1 MEDFS
6 PAGGE
11 NEASCSKRPSCSRL
25 APAAF
30 HTDKPLS
37 PAWQTALSI
46 TSMSAEAAAPPPAP
60 ADSGGAP
67 GDASAAAAA
76 APAAPKR
83 EPRRPLRRGGKPLP
97 DRPQR
102 ALFCL
107 GLTNPVRKLCI
118 DIVEW
123 KPFEYMILLTI
134 FANCVALA
142 VYTPYP
148 NSDSNVTN
156 SYLEKIEYI
165 FLVVFTLECVMKIIA
180 YGFMMHQGSY
190 LRNGWNLLDFTIV
203 VIGVISTTLSSLNLN
218 LDVKALRAFRVLRPL
233 RLVSGVP
240 SLQVVLNSILRA
252 MVPLLHIA
260 LLVLFVIIIYAIIG
274 LELFS
279 GKLHK
284 TCVNNVTGEEM
295 DIPHPCG
302 DGGFQC
308 MTIGMVCRDGWDG
321 PNWGITNF
329 DNFGLAMLTV
339 FQCVTLEGWTDVLY
353 NIQDAMGSSWQWI
366 YFISM
371 VILGA
376 FFVMNLILG
385 VLSGEFSKE
394 REKAK
399 ARGDFHKLREKQQI
413 EEDLKGYLEWITQ
426 AEDIDA
432 EGEDKDKFANETGN
446 VENEENGGEVQ
457 QESWW
462 AKKKRGIDKANRR
475 LRRKCRVAVKSQTF
489 YWLIIILVFLNTGV
503 LATEHYKQPLWL
515 DTFQEMTNLVFVCL
529 FTMEMLVKMYSLGFQ
544 GYFMSLF
551 NRFDCFVV
559 IGSISEM
566 ILTNTDVMP
575 PLGVSVLRCVRLLRV
590 FKVTKYWKSLSNLV
604 ASLLNSI
611 QSIASLLLLLF
622 LFIMI
627 FALLGMQVFG
637 GKFDFDHTVD
647 KPRSNFDS
655 FWQSLL
661 TVFQILTGEDWN
673 AVMYDGIRSYGG
685 VSSVGILAC
694 VYFIILF
701 ICGNYIL
708 LNVFLAIAVDNLAD
722 AESLSDVEKEEEGAE
737 GGEQKEGSVV
747 AEDGEKEGEEGAQD
761 EEIVDEEGNIKEESG
776 SHTKVRINEDG
787 EEYIYD
793 DHENAD
799 EELEDEEGLDDE
811 EELEDEEDLEEEE
824 EEEQDQQM
832 DQEVS
837 ALPKRR
843 PSAAPAASK
852 RQPIPHASSFFIFS
866 ESNRIRIFCHWLCN
880 HSLFGNIIL
889 VCIMISSALLA
900 AEDPLDGN
908 SDRNQFLNY
917 FDYFFTTVF
926 TIELTLK
933 MISYGFIL
941 HEGAFCRSSFNLLD
955 LLVVCVSLISIFF
968 SSGAISVIKILR
980 VFRVLRPLR
989 AINRAKGLKHVVQC
1003 VIVAVKTIGNIV
1015 LVTCLLQFMF
1025 AVIGVQLFKG
1035 KFFSCSDASK
1045 VTETDCHGTY
1055 LIFEGGDI
1063 NKPEVRNRTWSRNV
1077 FHFDDVSKAML
1088 TLFTVST
1095 FEGWPGL
1102 LYTSIDSNEED
1113 HGPIHNFRPIVAIY
1127 YIIYI
1132 IIIAFFMV
1140 NIFVGF
1146 VIVTFQNEGEQE
1158 YKNCELDK
1166 NQRNCIEFALKAKPV
1181 RRYIPKHRIQYKV
1194 WWFVTSQ
1201 PFEYTIFILIMI
1213 NTITLAMKFYHQ
1225 PEYYTQALDVLNM
1238 IFTAVFALEF
1248 VFKLAAFRFKNYFG
1262 DAWNVFDFIIVLG
1275 SFIDIVYSEVNTPT
1289 KMQKPGT
1296 NIISINFFRLFRV
1309 MRLVKL
1315 LSRGEGIR
1323 TLLWTFIKSFQALPY
1338 VALLIVMLFFI
1349 YAVIGMQ
1356 MFGKITMD
1364 PDTAIHRNNH
1374 FQTFPQAVLVL
1385 FRSATGEAW
1394 QDIMMD
1400 CSARPGEVKC
1410 DEKSDEY
1417 KYNGNKIDCGSSI
1430 AFPYFISFYVLCSFL
1445 IINLFVAV
1453 IMDNFDYLTRD
1464 WSILG
1469 PHHLDEFIRL
1479 WSEYDPDAKGRIK
1492 HLDVVTLLR
1501 KISPPLGFGKLCPHR
1516 VACKRLVSMNMPLN
1530 SDGTVLFNATLFA
1543 VVRTSLR
1550 IKTEGNIDDA
1560 NGELRA
1566 VIKKIWKRTNP
1577 KLLDQVVPPPGVDD
1591 EVTVGKFYATF
1602 LIQDYFRR
1610 FKKRKA
1616 EETQGGD
1623 KESLN
1628 TVTLQA
1634 GLRTLHDAG
1643 PELKRAISGNLEEL
1657 IDDNPEPMHR
1667 RNHSLFGSVWSSMRR
1682 GHNSFRARSLK
1693 NAQPKIN
1700 HLDVPGRNL
1709 RKVSPTNSV
1718 ELQPLNSFQKDIS
1731 HNITSGMNNL
1741 MNNLIPL
1748 KGSDVAIYRD
1758 DDIPQRRFKVSNG
1771 DPENRYTIVDG
1782 GQFIHPSNNYGSP
1795 AESRPKFGVIG
1806 SAESLVGRV
1815 LAEQGLGKY
1824 CDPEFVRNTSK
1835 EMQEALDMT
1844 EEEMDR
1850 AAHKLLLQERH
1861 GRPLSFRQQN
1871 AEDL

>member
-1 MEDFS
+1 MSVTNNTATADQLGVIK
-6 PAGGE
+6 PQPPP
-11 NEASCSKRPSCSRL
+11 KRP
-25 APAAF
+25 
-30 HTDKPLS
+30 
-37 PAWQTALSI
+37 I
-46 TSMSAEAAAPPPAP
+46 
-60 ADSGGAP
+60 
-67 GDASAAAAA
+67 
-76 APAAPKR
+76 
-83 EPRRPLRRGGKPLP
+83 RRAGKPPP

-107 GLTNPVRKLCI
+107 TLKNPLRK
-118 DIVEW
+118 
-123 KPFEYMILLTI
+123 MS
-134 FANCVALA
+134 LA

-148 NSDSNVTN
+148 NSDSNSTN
-156 SYLEKIEYI
+156 AYLENIEYI
-165 FLVVFTLECVMKIIA
+165 FLVIFTVECVMKILA
-180 YGFMMHQGSY
+180 YGFVAHPGAY

-203 VIGVISTTLSSLNLN
+203 VIGMISTTLSSLLKDGF
-218 LDVKALRAFRVLRPL
+218 DVKALRAFRVLRPL

-279 GKLHK
+279 GKLHRS
-284 TCVNNVTGEEM
+284 CFHNVTGKIM
-295 DIPHPCG
+295 DEPRPCG
-302 DGGFQC
+302 APEEGAFDC
-308 MTIGMVCRDGWDG
+308 HEIGINYYCSGYWEG
-321 PNWGITNF
+321 PNNGITNF

-339 FQCVTLEGWTDVLY
+339 FQCITLEGWTDVLY
-353 NIQDAMGSSWQWI
+353 NIEDALGRTWQWT
-366 YFISM
+366 YFVSM

-413 EEDLKGYLEWITQ
+413 EEDLRGYLDWITQ
-426 AEDIDA
+426 AEDIEP
-432 EGEDKDKFANETGN
+432 EGEERANHHDQKNKSSSETESADRLEGDEG
-446 VENEENGGEVQ
+446 EN

-462 AKKKRGIDKANRR
+462 RKKNKDFDRNNRR
-475 LRRKCRVAVKSQTF
+475 MRRACRKAVKSQGF

-503 LATEHYKQPLWL
+503 LATEHYQQPKWL
-515 DTFQEMTNLVFVCL
+515 DSFQEVTNIFFVAL
-529 FTMEMLVKMYSLGFQ
+529 FTMEMTLKMYSLGFQ
-544 GYFMSLF
+544 GYFVSLF

-559 IGSISEM
+559 IGSIGEM
-566 ILTNTDVMP
+566 ILTRTNIMP

-590 FKVTKYWKSLSNLV
+590 FKVTKYWRSLSNLV

-622 LFIMI
+622 LFIVI

-637 GKFDFDHTVD
+637 GKFNFNPTIA

-673 AVMYDGIRSYGG
+673 VVMYNGIQAYGG
-685 VSSVGILAC
+685 VSSFGVLAC
-694 VYFIILF
+694 IYFIILF

-722 AESLSDVEKEEEGAE
+722 AESLTVIEKDDENEQ
-737 GGEQKEGSVV
+737 EQKG
-747 AEDGEKEGEEGAQD
+747 Q
-761 EEIVDEEGNIKEESG
+761 EESPPR
-776 SHTKVRINEDG
+776 SIM
-787 EEYIYD
+787 
-793 DHENAD
+793 EN
-799 EELEDEEGLDDE
+799 
-811 EELEDEEDLEEEE
+811 EEEE
-824 EEEQDQQM
+824 EEGSIIEGEEIEDESVREEEDGVKVQLENCDSEFYDYSYQADIM
-832 DQEVS
+832 NNED
-837 ALPKRR
+837 ARPRR
-843 PSAAPAASK
+843 LSEFNTATK
-852 RQPIPHASSFFIFS
+852 KQPIPPASSFFIFS
-866 ESNRIRIFCHWLCN
+866 ATNPFRVWCHWICN
-880 HSLFGNIIL
+880 HDHFGNAIL
-889 VCIMISSALLA
+889 VCIMVSSALLA
-900 AEDPLDGN
+900 AEDPLRAVTP
-908 SDRNQFLNY
+908 RNNFLGY
-917 FDYFFTTVF
+917 FDNFFTAVF
-926 TIELTLK
+926 TIEILLK
-933 MISYGFIL
+933 IISYGFIL
-941 HEGAFCRSSFNLLD
+941 HDGAFCRSSFNLLD
-955 LLVVCVSLISIFF
+955 LLVVIVSVV
-968 SSGAISVIKILR
+968 AIYWNSAAIAFVKILR
-980 VFRVLRPLR
+980 VLRVLRPLR

-1025 AVIGVQLFKG
+1025 AVIGVQLFKYVVKCVIVAIKTIGNIMLVTYLLSFMFAVMGVQLFKG
-1035 KFFSCSDASK
+1035 KFFQCNDGSK
-1045 VTETDCHGTY
+1045 MTKAECHGTY
-1055 LIFEGGDI
+1055 LVFSNGKIDEPSI
-1063 NKPEVRNRTWSRNV
+1063 EVREWSKHR
-1077 FHFDDVSKAML
+1077 FHFDDVAKAML

-1102 LYTSIDSNEED
+1102 LYNSIDSNLEN
-1113 HGPIHNFRPIVAIY
+1113 HGPIHNYRPIVATY

-1181 RRYIPKHRIQYKV
+1181 RRYIPKQRLQYKI

-1201 PFEYTIFILIMI
+1201 YFEYTIFCLIMI
-1213 NTITLAMKFYHQ
+1213 NTLTLAMKFYRQ
-1225 PEYYTQALDVLNM
+1225 PLFYADILDKMNM
-1238 IFTAVFALEF
+1238 FFTTVFALEF
-1248 VFKLAAFRFKNYFG
+1248 VFKLAAFRFKNYFS
-1262 DAWNVFDFIIVLG
+1262 DAWNVFDFVIVMG
-1275 SFIDIVYSEVNTPT
+1275 SFIDIFSDSPPHAAAKATI
-1289 KMQKPGT
+1289 PGSHEQT
-1296 NIISINFFRLFRV
+1296 SGRLSINFFRLFRV
-1309 MRLVKL
+1309 MRLIKL

-1356 MFGKITMD
+1356 VFGKI
-1364 PDTAIHRNNH
+1364 ALVFGGGIHRNNN

-1394 QDIMMD
+1394 QDIMLD
-1400 CSARPGEVKC
+1400 CSNRPSEVKC
-1410 DEKSDEY
+1410 DAASD
-1417 KYNGNKIDCGSSI
+1417 GNPTNDDNVSCGSDI
-1430 AFPYFISFYVLCSFL
+1430 AYPYFISFY

-1560 NGELRA
+1560 NAELRA
-1566 VIKKIWKRTNP
+1566 VIKKIWKRTSNE
-1577 KLLDQVVPPPGVDD
+1577 LLNQVVPPPGGEE

-1610 FKKRKA
+1610 FKKRK
-1616 EETQGGD
+1616 EQELKDGD
-1623 KESLN
+1623 KESHN

-1657 IDDNPEPMHR
+1657 VDDNPEPSHR

-1682 GHNSFRARSLK
+1682 HGSFHAAR
-1693 NAQPKIN
+1693 KIN
-1700 HLDVPGRNL
+1700 HAKS
-1709 RKVSPTNSV
+1709 KVSPTNSV
-1718 ELQPLNSFQKDIS
+1718 DYLPYTSIQLN
-1731 HNITSGMNNL
+1731 GMNDSSKMNNVNNNRPLGQLNVKSMQDIHNEGELMIPMRALEMNNERNVNSRYALTNL
-1741 MNNLIPL
+1741 MDDVEYGDLHKNFTYSPPNERQAFSLPQSPMNETQNPL
-1748 KGSDVAIYRD
+1748 QVA
-1758 DDIPQRRFKVSNG
+1758 
-1771 DPENRYTIVDG
+1771 
-1782 GQFIHPSNNYGSP
+1782 
-1795 AESRPKFGVIG
+1795 G

-1815 LAEQGLGKY
+1815 LAEYGLGKFAY
-1824 CDPEFVRNTSK
+1824 PELVKYTSK
-1835 EMQEALDMT
+1835 EMQEALNMT
-1844 EEEMDR
+1844 QEEMDR
-1850 AAHKLLLQERH
+1850 AAHKLIIQERH
-1861 GRPLSFRQQN
+1861 NQFQ
-1871 AEDL
+1871 DT